1 MTNRTKRQKHAIL
14 ALTFL
19 TAPGLVSAQE
29 QPQRIVSIVPA
40 LTEALFAMRE
50 QFYKSSK
57 EMTRART

>member
-29 QPQRIVSIVPA
+29 QPQRIVSIA
-40 LTEALFAMRE
+40 SAM
-50 QFYKSSK
+50 
-57 EMTRART
+57 